1 MSNNPSTRVLSATDK
16 LVLQELQKRRTM
28 NLKGSLDTDTYP
40 YRQYLRSIDKLVEKS
55 IITGWV
61 PVFHPFTGEY
71 KKLVWFFVRTNPR
84 DPQDLEFL
92 KSLGGQLLSLDGIAG
107 PYSLSALIQFTTDQE
122 FNNSLAYIDSRFSKL
137 NPVYQNI
144 RYQWLEIIAFYKY
157 NGFAISNDEIPSNQQ
172 ANNLKKA
179 LLTAG
184 IRKHRP
190 PTIEDLAKDL
200 CIANSTVQKQLKQLE
215 DTQTILGYSILINS
229 VYQPQIKVIIQFHIH
244 PSNYS
249 EVIQTL
255 RDDPHISI
263 LCKIQKE
270 SFNLLAV
277 VYMQSIQDLNIWIT
291 DLYAFN
297 GILDTLTT
305 IVLKNEHNKKNNEY
319 FPLLQ

>member
-16 LVLQELQKRRTM
+16 LVLQELQKRHTM

-40 YRQYLRSIDKLVEKS
+40 YRQYLRSIDKLIENN

-61 PVFHPFTGEY
+61 PVFHPFTGDY

-92 KSLGGQLLSLDGIAG
+92 KSLGGQLVSLDGIAG
-107 PYSLSALIQFTTDQE
+107 PYSLSALIQFVTDQD
-122 FNNSLAYIDSRFSKL
+122 FNNSLAYIDSRFSIP

-144 RYQWLEIIAFYKY
+144 KYQWLEIIAFYKF
-157 NGFAISNDEIPSNQQ
+157 NGFVISNDEIPSSQQ
-172 ANNLKKA
+172 ANNLKKV

-184 IRKHRP
+184 FRKHRP
-190 PTIEDLAKDL
+190 PTIEDLAAEL
-200 CIANSTVQKQLKQLE
+200 NVANSTAQKQLKQLE
-215 DTQTILGYSILINS
+215 DNQTILGYSILINS
-229 VYQPQIKVIIQFHIH
+229 AYQPQIKVIIQFHIH

-249 EVIQTL
+249 DVILSLQEDL
-255 RDDPHISI
+255 HISI

-291 DLYAFN
+291 DLYTYK

-305 IVLKNEHNKKNNEY
+305 IVLKNEHSQKTNEY
-319 FPLLQ
+319 FPLL